1 MKETRQ
7 TRLPDFILKSMFIW
21 LDRGTNRY
29 ENKKDAHGIL
39 RLFMSSRQDS
49 GNCFSTLKKL
59 SARFRRKGFCFWAMG
74 PVIIT
79 GNYCRNGVKCNEN
92 NQC

>member
-59 SARFRRKGFCFWAMG
+59 SPDLEEKDSVFGQWAR
-74 PVIIT
+74 
-79 GNYCRNGVKCNEN
+79 
-92 NQC
+92 